1 MQTAPAM
8 RLLPQEPPPQVELM
22 ERARRHRKPP
32 EERPRSAARLPPRTF
47 GYETEPPFLP
57 KYALK
62 SEGCHTALV
71 DFSLSEQEQAV
82 ADLSRQILGD
92 LSTPERHKHLEADG
106 LTHDDYVWGELC
118 DAGLVGVSLP
128 EECGGGGLGFLATC
142 LMLEEI
148 GRTTARVPF
157 LAPVA
162 AMAVA
167 EFDPDE
173 DLLAEMATGSA
184 LVSPALVEPGRDP
197 GEPSATAVEAGDSW
211 TVNGTKEMVPFAD
224 QADCFLVP
232 ASTSHGVGL
241 FLVHNTAPSVEVV
254 PQEATSGLVE
264 GKVVLSDA
272 PADWLGSG
280 AEAVDWLVQRCTAA
294 LSAVAVGV
302 VSEALR
308 LTAAYTSEREQFG
321 RPIATFQAVGQ
332 RVGDAYIDTEAIRLT
347 ALQACW
353 RLDQGLEA
361 STEVAVAKYWAAD
374 GGQRVANAAQHL
386 HGGMGVDRDYPL
398 WRYYVWAKHLEL
410 SLGGSTAQLLQIG
423 NALAAGSA

>member
-1 MQTAPAM
+1 
-8 RLLPQEPPPQVELM
+8 M
-22 ERARRHRKPP
+22 ERARRYHKPP
-32 EERPRSAARLPPRTF
+32 QGRPRSADRLPPRVF

-71 DFSLSEQEQAV
+71 DFSFSEQEQAV

-128 EECGGGGLGFLATC
+128 EECGGGGLGFLSTC

-148 GRTTARVPF
+148 GRTTTRVPF
-157 LAPVA
+157 LTPVA

-197 GEPSATAVEAGDSW
+197 GEPSATASASGERWAVS
-211 TVNGTKEMVPFAD
+211 GTKEMVPFAD

-232 ASTSHGVGL
+232 ATTSHGVGL
-241 FLVHNTAPSVEVV
+241 FLVHNKVPSVEVV

-264 GKVVLSDA
+264 GKVVLVDA
-272 PADWLGSG
+272 PADRLGSG

-302 VSEALR
+302 VTEALR

-410 SLGGSTAQLLQIG
+410 SLGGSTAQLLRIG
-423 NALAAGSA
+423 EALATGTA

>member
-1 MQTAPAM
+1 M
-8 RLLPQEPPPQVELM
+8 
-22 ERARRHRKPP
+22 
-32 EERPRSAARLPPRTF
+32 
-47 GYETEPPFLP
+47 P
-57 KYALK
+57 KYAPNT
-62 SEGCHTALV
+62 EGCHTWPV

-82 ADLSRQILGD
+82 ADLSSQILGD
-92 LSTPERHKHLEADG
+92 LSTPERHKQMEADG
-106 LTHDDYVWGELC
+106 AAHDQQAWQALSE
-118 DAGLVGVSLP
+118 AGLVGVSLP
-128 EECGGGGLGFLATC
+128 EDCGGGGLGFLATC

-162 AMAVA
+162 AMAVV
-167 EFDPDE
+167 EFSPGHRCLE
-173 DLLAEMATGSA
+173 GMADGSV

-197 GEPSATAVEAGDSW
+197 EDPSVAAAATGDGW
-211 TVNGTKEMVPFAD
+211 TLSGTKEMVPFAD
-224 QADCFLVP
+224 QADCLLVT
-232 ASTSHGVGL
+232 ASAGDEVGL
-241 FLVHNTAPSVEVV
+241 FLVDKAASQVEVV
-254 PQEATSGLVE
+254 LQETTSGLVE
-264 GKVVLSDA
+264 GKVVLSDVPAERLGTDAA
-272 PADWLGSG
+272 PV
-280 AEAVDWLVQRCTAA
+280 EWLVQQCTAA

-308 LTAAYTSEREQFG
+308 LTAAYASEREQFG

-410 SLGGSTAQLLQIG
+410 SLGGSTAQLLRIG
-423 NALAAGSA
+423 DALAAGTA

>member
-1 MQTAPAM
+1 M
-8 RLLPQEPPPQVELM
+8 
-22 ERARRHRKPP
+22 
-32 EERPRSAARLPPRTF
+32 
-47 GYETEPPFLP
+47 
-57 KYALK
+57 
-62 SEGCHTALV
+62 
-71 DFSLSEQEQAV
+71 DFSLAEQEQAV
-82 ADLSRQILGD
+82 ADLSHQILGD
-92 LSTPERHKHLEADG
+92 LSTPERHKQLEADG
-106 LTHDDYVWGELC
+106 TAHDEQAWQALSE
-118 DAGLVGVSLP
+118 AGLVGVSLP
-128 EECGGGGLGFLATC
+128 EGCGGGGLGFLATC
-142 LMLEEI
+142 LLLEEV

-157 LAPVA
+157 MAPVA

-167 EFDPDE
+167 EFSPNHPCLE
-173 DLLAEMATGSA
+173 GMADGSL
-184 LVSPALVEPGRDP
+184 LVSPALVEWGREV
-197 GEPSATAVEAGDSW
+197 GGPSVVADANGDGW
-211 TVNGTKEMVPFAD
+211 TLSGIKEMVPFAD
-224 QADCFLVP
+224 QADCLLVN
-232 ASTSHGVGL
+232 ASAGDDSGL
-241 FLVHNTAPSVEVV
+241 FVVDKSAPQVDVAI
-254 PQEATSGLVE
+254 QETTSGLVE
-264 GKVVLSDA
+264 GKVVLSDV
-272 PADWLGSG
+272 PAERLGTDSRPV
-280 AEAVDWLVQRCTAA
+280 EWLVQRCTAA

-410 SLGGSTAQLLQIG
+410 SLGGATAQLLRIG
-423 NALAAGSA
+423 DALAAGAA